1 MTDREEASNR
11 WVWVIVQSAGGQEQF
26 LGQVDAEVNISF
38 IPAFPEKDAA
48 LMGLG
53 RLAREKGTTYE
64 AQAIRLDDLK
74 SRAGQNGFGVFI
86 LDGDGRIV
94 ERH

>member
-1 MTDREEASNR
+1 MTEQDEAVSR
-11 WVWVIVQSAGGQEQF
+11 WVWVIVQSDGSGEQF
-26 LGQVDAEVNISF
+26 LGQVDGDLNISF

-53 RLAREKGTTYE
+53 RLAREKGMTYE
-64 AQAIRLDDLK
+64 AQAIRLDDLRA
-74 SRAGQNGFGVFI
+74 RAGQNGFAVFV
-86 LDGDGRIV
+86 LDGEGRIV